1 MKIIRQSWCSYWN
14 FHNNVYSMHRLYPD
28 WQTGY
33 FLYSSPTGYGYLTW
47 ICLFYLSIYFFYFW
61 KFNSELDDLTA
72 MRLRNN
78 LPISLSVMGVLLKHH
93 KPKKTKTKKKNIGL
107 NSKSQLSRVFWKLQ
121 IKVRAGLQ
129 TSKFVSLHAVG
140 YMGLGVKDSFF
151 LIERDSCC
159 SKRVLVIS
167 PNYGV
172 YFSTFEFMEIRLN
185 KHRVCCRIRSAHR

>member
-1 MKIIRQSWCSYWN
+1 MNIIRQSWCSYWN

-93 KPKKTKTKKKNIGL
+93 KPKKTKTKKKEH
-107 NSKSQLSRVFWKLQ
+107 W
-121 IKVRAGLQ
+121 
-129 TSKFVSLHAVG
+129 SKFQVSIKPCLLKTTDKSEG
-140 YMGLGVKDSFF
+140 GFTNQQ
-151 LIERDSCC
+151 ICITSCC
-159 SKRVLVIS
+159 GIYGIRCKRFFFFNRKRQLL
-167 PNYGV
+167 
-172 YFSTFEFMEIRLN
+172 F
-185 KHRVCCRIRSAHR
+185 